1 MAAESNSVTIFH
13 DALCANSRDT
23 LGLIRNSGIEPTIVD
38 YLRDP
43 PTRLQLT
50 ELIGAAGLS
59 VRAAMRKRGTRYHD
73 LQLGDTVL
81 TEAQLLDAM
90 IGNPTLIKRPFVFV
104 VTSRGTRWCRRP
116 EQVLDILPGSQRG
129 FFAKESGEIVIAANG
144 ERVCS
149 RLR

>member
-1 MAAESNSVTIFH
+1 MAVESNSVTIFH
-13 DALCANSRDT
+13 DAQCANSRNT

-43 PTRLQLT
+43 PSRMQLA
-50 ELIGAAGLS
+50 ELIGAAGLPI
-59 VRAAMRKRGTRYHD
+59 RAAMREGETTYHD
-73 LQLGDTVL
+73 LRLGDPVL

-90 IGNPTLIKRPFVFV
+90 IGHPTLIKRPFVA
-104 VTSRGTRWCRRP
+104 TPLGTRLCRRP
-116 EQVLDILPGSQRG
+116 EQVLEILPRAQRG

-144 ERVCS
+144 ERVSS

>member
-1 MAAESNSVTIFH
+1 MPVESKNVTIFH
-13 DALCANSRDT
+13 DAQCANSRNT

-43 PTRLQLT
+43 PTRMQLA

-59 VRAAMRKRGTRYHD
+59 IRAAMRERVTIYHD
-73 LQLGDTVL
+73 LQLGDAVL

-90 IGNPTLIKRPFVFV
+90 IEHPTLIKRPFVA
-104 VTSRGTRWCRRP
+104 TLLGTRLCRRP
-116 EQVLDILPGSQRG
+116 EQVLDILPRAQRG

-144 ERVCS
+144 ERVSS